1 MNEDTVIDKQTLID
15 YFDQFIQH
23 AILKELKEQQL
34 EKISNEWSYFKQLLE
49 KLQQDPQRIPIYLDI
64 LKKSK
69 ETQGGIQLVSSSS
82 NNHQSQT
89 QLSRQPSDKLP
100 QQYLQ
105 GQNSSN
111 NQQTT
116 SAVQVQSPLLNS
128 NSSNLVGKRDTEQI
142 TQSKEQIQNKY
153 QNQLSAQLAN
163 YSNKLG
169 QQQQVLQSLSNQ
181 QSNQIPE
188 LVQQASNPLGF
199 QQTNQA
205 SNQIKQENQQVKRKE
220 STDIHPNN
228 LFQNISGTSQTNT
241 VSTNSK
247 HSTEQNTQTQQQQQQ
262 AQALFLSKDRSSN
275 SNLSSFNSGDQQNS
289 FQSFSQEQQIAQQNY
304 QKSINTTPVKIEP
317 KSIFEEQKNKFRFQ
331 RDKIK
336 SKVKSILNLFRENNI
351 YLNKEDI
358 NENTENLDLNTMIL
372 NQQKQ
377 NGPSSIGLKKQQSD
391 GSSIS
396 KTNNIANIQSPDI
409 NLITSSKTNLKIDQ
423 IPQLSQM
430 QNQNLIRNNSSNNVN
445 SQSIS
450 NTNNPILTYSNSTNS
465 IVNQESFQNQ
475 QSTSQPTSSNFNH
488 QNTNSKGA
496 NLSHFSNQNN
506 NNNIYQS
513 NNFNNSNNNNN
524 NNNQQQM
531 SNSKRNV
538 FTQQININSQNQQQQ
553 TQISNQLFSN
563 N

>member
-1 MNEDTVIDKQTLID
+1 MNEEASVDKQTLID

-69 ETQGGIQLVSSSS
+69 ETQGGIQLVSSNS
-82 NNHQSQT
+82 NGHQSQT
-89 QLSRQPSDKLP
+89 QLSRQPSDKIP

-105 GQNSSN
+105 SQNSCNSQQSN
-111 NQQTT
+111 

-128 NSSNLVGKRDTEQI
+128 NSSNLLGKSGADQT
-142 TQSKEQIQNKY
+142 TQCKEQIQNKY
-153 QNQLSAQLAN
+153 QNMFSAQQAN
-163 YSNKLG
+163 YMNKLG
-169 QQQQVLQSLSNQ
+169 QQQQALQPLCNQ
-181 QSNQIPE
+181 QSNQMPE
-188 LVQQASNPLGF
+188 LVQSASNPLGF

-205 SNQIKQENQQVKRKE
+205 CNQIKSENQQVKRKE
-220 STDIHPNN
+220 STDIHPSN
-228 LFQNISGTSQTNT
+228 LIQNLSGTSQTNT
-241 VSTNSK
+241 VLTNSK
-247 HSTEQNTQTQQQQQQ
+247 LPSDQNAQTQQQQQQ
-262 AQALFLSKDRSSN
+262 TQALLLNKDRSSN
-275 SNLSSFNSGDQQNS
+275 SNLSSFNSSDQQNS

-358 NENTENLDLNTMIL
+358 NENTENLDINAMIL

-377 NGPSSIGLKKQQSD
+377 SGPSNVTLKKQQSD
-391 GSSIS
+391 GSAVS
-396 KTNNIANIQSPDI
+396 KTNNLQNIQNPDI
-409 NLITSSKTNLKIDQ
+409 NLITGSKTNLKIEQ
-423 IPQLSQM
+423 IPQLSQI
-430 QNQNLIRNNSSNNVN
+430 QNQNLIRNNSSNNMN
-445 SQSIS
+445 QQSIS

-465 IVNQESFQNQ
+465 IVNQESFQTQ
-475 QSTSQPTSSNFNH
+475 QNTSQPTSSTFAH
-488 QNTNSKGA
+488 QNTNLKGA
-496 NLSHFSNQNN
+496 NLSHFSNQSN

-513 NNFNNSNNNNN
+513 NNFNNNH
-524 NNNQQQM
+524 NNQQQM

-553 TQISNQLFSN
+553 TQISNQVFSN